1 VTDTASSRR
10 RTARDELAE
19 ETAHGDLYLSRLRR
33 AQLELS
39 VVGLLA
45 FGGLVGSLPI
55 LFTLAPGLGDVYVL
69 GIPVPALVVAVPIFP
84 LFVGIGFVYQRRAEA
99 LDATFRTLIRDE

>member
-1 VTDTASSRR
+1 VNDQSSSRR

-19 ETAHGDLYLSRLRR
+19 ETAHGDLYLTRLRR

-45 FGGLVGSLPI
+45 FGGLVGSLPL
-55 LFTLAPGLGDVYVL
+55 LFTLAPGLGHVHVI
-69 GIPVPALVVAVPIFP
+69 GIPVPALVVAGPVFP
-84 LFVGIGFVYQRRAEA
+84 LFVAIGIVYQRRAEA
-99 LDATFRTLIRDE
+99 LDAAFRTLIQDE